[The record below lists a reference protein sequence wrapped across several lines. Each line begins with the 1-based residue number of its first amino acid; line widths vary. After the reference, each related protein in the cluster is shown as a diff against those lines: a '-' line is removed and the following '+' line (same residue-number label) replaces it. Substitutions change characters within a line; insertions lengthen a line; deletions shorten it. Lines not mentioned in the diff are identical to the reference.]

1 MTATRAGSGAMSK
14 DTYSSAADLAF
25 GSIAPSYQRFI
36 LDDLKLHGVEP
47 AGFCRP
53 LPGADEMFFKAVLP
67 NYEMDTGIGF
77 FKFTESTLRHYEAYR
92 QIVEQVFGGFE
103 SLNSVMDFASGYGR
117 LTRILLQKLP
127 KDRIW
132 VSDIYKDA
140 MAWQR
145 AALGVHTV
153 DSTPD
158 PAAFEH
164 SGKHDIVFVGSLFSH
179 LPTDLFHAWLQ
190 RLYRLVA
197 EGGVLAFSL
206 HDETFLPPGEVM
218 DSSGLTYFRAS
229 ESGSLDAD
237 IYGMSYVTEAFV
249 AEAIR
254 RLPGSPS
261 WRRFHKGLYE
271 NQDLYVV
278 GGPGRDVS
286 KVHVASPPMGG
297 FEAMTT
303 LTNGDVE
310 FTGWAI
316 ERTPGAA
323 IQNLRIWVDG
333 AERLVVQPD
342 GERPDV
348 FRHFP
353 NAANTPVGWT
363 FRLPK
368 ASTPAGAMVRVGI
381 ESTSGLRGYAY
392 ADFPAPAAMTYSGWS
407 RRGLRAPAA
416 EAAPLVSPSAPK
428 GFLSRLLNRNG

>member
-1 MTATRAGSGAMSK
+1 MSK
-14 DTYSSAADLAF
+14 DTYSSADDLAF
-25 GSIAPSYQRFI
+25 GSIAPSYQRFV
-36 LDDLKLHGVEP
+36 LDYLGLHGIEP
-47 AGFCRP
+47 EGFCRP

-77 FKFTESTLRHYEAYR
+77 FKYAESTLRHYEAYR
-92 QIVEQVFGGFE
+92 QIVEQVFGGFDA
-103 SLNSVMDFASGYGR
+103 LNSVMDFASGYGR

-127 KDRIW
+127 GDRIW

-145 AALGVHTV
+145 AALGVNTV
-153 DSTPD
+153 ESSPS
-158 PAAFEH
+158 PEQFEH
-164 SGKHDIVFVGSLFSH
+164 DGKHDIVFVGSLFSH
-179 LPTDLFHAWLQ
+179 LPADLFHAWLQ

-197 EGGVLAFSL
+197 DGGVLAFSL

-218 DSSGLTYFRAS
+218 DPSGLSYFRTS

-249 AEAIR
+249 ADAIR
-254 RLPGSPS
+254 RLPGSPT

-286 KVHVASPPMGG
+286 KVHVASTPMGG
-297 FEAMTT
+297 FESMTT

-310 FTGWAI
+310 FSGWAI

-323 IQNLRIWVDG
+323 IQGLTVTVDG

-342 GERPDV
+342 RERPDV
-348 FRHFP
+348 LRHFP

-363 FRLPK
+363 FRLSRD
-368 ASTPAGAMVRVGI
+368 STPAGAMVRVGI
-381 ESTSGLRGYAY
+381 ESGSGLSGYAY
-392 ADFPAPAAMTYSGWS
+392 ADFPAPCAMTYSGWS
-407 RRGLRAPAA
+407 RRTLRPAAAPAA
-416 EAAPLVSPSAPK
+416 STPAATTAPAPASPPK
-428 GFLSRLLNRNG
+428 GFLNRLLNRNG